1 MLIGIGAALVIATL
15 AVYSGVRT
23 HDFVDYDD
31 YSYVVD
37 NPRLRSGLDLRSI
50 AEDFHS
56 PYFMNWSPI
65 TMVSFRIDF
74 AIHEVSARGYLITN
88 VALHAIT
95 SLLLLLT
102 FVRATG
108 SLWPSAFVAFAFA
121 VHPLHVESV
130 AWVSS
135 RKDVL
140 SGVFFAA
147 ALFTY
152 ARFIDRP
159 ESLRRKHSVTACV
172 ILALLS
178 KPTAVT
184 LPVTL
189 LLLDYWPFER
199 LRDPNSGKLDL
210 RRIWAAAIE
219 KWVWFAAAIAVGV
232 ITIWVQNLSGTLVLT
247 KELTL
252 GERLYHAIQSY
263 GVYLARTFWPMD
275 LAAFYPLTSE
285 YAPSFTA
292 SLAIAIALS
301 AAAFGL
307 TRTRPYLLV
316 GWLWFVITLLPMI
329 GIVQVGLQAQADR
342 YMYLPLIGPA
352 IAVAWGAR
360 DIPLR
365 GRSRIAV
372 MSTAALLIG
381 IALTFLARSQVGYW
395 RATVPLFER
404 ALAVTEGNFLAH
416 KGLAVGLLRAGDLER
431 AREHFEHALR
441 IKPDWPPAQIGL
453 GDTAMLSG
461 KCAEAVGH
469 YERALAV
476 QPHEVNAHIAAGLC
490 YIQLGRLAEALPHLE
505 FAHRLGNRSEALT
518 RALEIAR
525 ENR

>member
-1 MLIGIGAALVIATL
+1 
-15 AVYSGVRT
+15 
-23 HDFVDYDD
+23 
-31 YSYVVD
+31 
-37 NPRLRSGLDLRSI
+37 
-50 AEDFHS
+50 
-56 PYFMNWSPI
+56 
-65 TMVSFRIDF
+65 
-74 AIHEVSARGYLITN
+74 
-88 VALHAIT
+88 
-95 SLLLLLT
+95 
-102 FVRATG
+102 
-108 SLWPSAFVAFAFA
+108 
-121 VHPLHVESV
+121 
-130 AWVSS
+130 
-135 RKDVL
+135 
-140 SGVFFAA
+140 
-147 ALFTY
+147 
-152 ARFIDRP
+152 
-159 ESLRRKHSVTACV
+159 
-172 ILALLS
+172 
-178 KPTAVT
+178 
-184 LPVTL
+184 
-189 LLLDYWPFER
+189 
-199 LRDPNSGKLDL
+199 
-210 RRIWAAAIE
+210 
-219 KWVWFAAAIAVGV
+219 
-232 ITIWVQNLSGTLVLT
+232 
-247 KELTL
+247 
-252 GERLYHAIQSY
+252 
-263 GVYLARTFWPMD
+263 
-275 LAAFYPLTSE
+275 
-285 YAPSFTA
+285 
-292 SLAIAIALS
+292 
-301 AAAFGL
+301 
-307 TRTRPYLLV
+307 V